1 LNMIDMSKEL
11 DDLQI
16 MKYDLPKGKKL
27 LVIMCDQYDSKL
39 DKWTCEEIRLTLS
52 AKTFQ
57 KFLQEV
63 DDLKVTNISQRRR
76 YI

>member
-1 LNMIDMSKEL
+1 MSKEL

-27 LVIMCDQYDSKL
+27 LVIMCDQYDSQL

-52 AKTFQ
+52 AKTMQ
-57 KFLQEV
+57 KFIEEV
-63 DDLKVTNISQRRR
+63 EYLKITNISQRRC